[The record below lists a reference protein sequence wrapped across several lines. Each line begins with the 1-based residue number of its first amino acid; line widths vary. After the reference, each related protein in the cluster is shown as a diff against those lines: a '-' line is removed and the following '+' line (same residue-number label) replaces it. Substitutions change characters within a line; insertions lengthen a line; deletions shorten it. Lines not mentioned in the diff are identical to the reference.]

1 MFLALR
7 EIKYSKLRFL
17 LIGII
22 MILIT
27 WLVFL
32 ISGLANG
39 LSSENASSF
48 QNIEAT
54 HFIVQPNADKKLS
67 RSRIS
72 EDKWA
77 EIQKLSSPGGV
88 TPFGQKMLSIVKQ
101 GTDHKI
107 DIAVFAT
114 DANGFLAP
122 DVIEGKKLRNDAK
135 NEVVVDQS
143 LSEKGIHI
151 GDWIQDPDTD
161 QKWQVVGFTRGQ
173 MYSHSPVVFM
183 NLHDWQTIAMRQT
196 AETTTYY
203 NAISVRM
210 DSSQIN
216 VLQSKVKDI
225 DIISKED
232 ALQNIPGYKE
242 EQSTLN
248 MMMVFLF
255 VIASFVQ
262 AVFFYVITLQKTSMY
277 GVLKAIGAN
286 TAKLTRSLVVQML
299 FIIALVIMC
308 SIGLS
313 YGAQALI
320 SPSVPFQLEIGTM
333 VLFSG
338 LFFVVSI
345 IGSLLSLYQILKID
359 AVEAIGRVD

>member
-17 LIGII
+17 LISII

-48 QNIEAT
+48 QHIEAT
-54 HFIVQPNADKKLS
+54 HFIVQPNADKKLN
-67 RSRIS
+67 RSRIT
-72 EDKWA
+72 EDKWV
-77 EIQKLSSPGGV
+77 EIQKLSKPGEV

-101 GTDHKI
+101 GTDSKV

-122 DVIEGKKLRNDAK
+122 EVIEGKKLRNDAK
-135 NEVVVDQS
+135 NEVVIDQS
-143 LSEKGIHI
+143 LRKKGIQI
-151 GDWIQDPDTD
+151 GDWIEDPDTN
-161 QKWQVVGFTRGQ
+161 QKWQVVGFTTGQ

-183 NLHDWQTIAMRQT
+183 NLHDWRSIAMKQT

-203 NAISVRM
+203 NAISVKM
-210 DSSQIN
+210 DSSN
-216 VLQSKVKDI
+216 MNALRSKVKDI
-225 DIISKED
+225 DVITKED

-277 GVLKAIGAN
+277 GVLKAIGAS
-286 TAKLTRSLVVQML
+286 TAQLTRSLVAQML
-299 FIIALVIMC
+299 VIITLVILC

-320 SPSVPFQLEIGTM
+320 SSSVPFQLEVRTIA
-333 VLFSG
+333 LFSG

-359 AVEAIGRVD
+359 AVEAIGRVE